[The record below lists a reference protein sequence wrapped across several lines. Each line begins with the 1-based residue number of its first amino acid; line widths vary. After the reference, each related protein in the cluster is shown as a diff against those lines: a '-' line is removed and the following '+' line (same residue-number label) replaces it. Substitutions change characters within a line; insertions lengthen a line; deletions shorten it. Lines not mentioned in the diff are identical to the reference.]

1 MTAITLD
8 YDSWCPC
15 VFHADTAGPLEIA
28 SDYADPSTI
37 KIKKPKKKKTK
48 SSTRVSAIL
57 DDEGLLQDDAPG
69 SSIDSTENSMTIP
82 LSSTKRTYNEN
93 SGLGDD
99 EELQEILAQRRRQA
113 LKKRKISRPE
123 DIARSVRESANEDG
137 VRAAEDGGLVIDDT
151 SEFVRGLEMSQLD
164 RATSRAEVQTG
175 GTSPEKMEIDER
187 MLDTTDID
195 MPDEAAGIA
204 EAAEQSTIKIAP
216 LEDEPIIA
224 GSLAATLAALRRTGT
239 FPQSANLTFFL

>member
-123 DIARSVRESANEDG
+123 DIARSVRESANEEG
-137 VRAAEDGGLVIDDT
+137 VRTAEDGALIIDDT

-164 RATSRAEVQTG
+164 RATSRAEMQTDEP
-175 GTSPEKMEIDER
+175 SPEKMEIDEK
-187 MLDTTDID
+187 MVDNADVDMADELTEEIALQSAIDT
-195 MPDEAAGIA
+195 
-204 EAAEQSTIKIAP
+204 AP

-239 FPQSANLTFFL
+239 FPSVL

>member
-1 MTAITLD
+1 LTAITLD
-8 YDSWCPC
+8 YDSWCPS
-15 VFHADTAGPLEIA
+15 VIHADTAGPLEIA

-69 SSIDSTENSMTIP
+69 SSIDSTENSVTIP

-93 SGLGDD
+93 SELGDD

-123 DIARSVRESANEDG
+123 DIARSVRESADEDG
-137 VRAAEDGGLVIDDT
+137 VHAAEDGGLVIDDT

-164 RATSRAEVQTG
+164 RAASRPEVQTG

-187 MLDTTDID
+187 MLDNADID
-195 MPDEAAGIA
+195 MPDEVTGIA

-239 FPQSANLTFFL
+239 FPESANLTFFL